1 MTPEFRPNLL
11 NHKNKNKSSK
21 YLDLEKWGI
30 SSNRTQNDLNKEC
43 INDIDKKEN

>member
-11 NHKNKNKSSK
+11 NRKNKNKSSK

-30 SSNRTQNDLNKEC
+30 SSNRNQHDINKEC
-43 INDIDKKEN
+43 INDTDKKEN